1 MSSKL
6 SFSNESSQELHENR
20 DKVDDVDDVDEF
32 VIGEDM
38 NGDYYT
44 LYMYLDEKLPQEL
57 KSLYK
62 INADSHNLMVKKYLG
77 VDNGV
82 KGDGCYDS
90 GFDLICPD
98 QVDIME
104 QLNIMIDHKIVCA
117 MKYKNKFVSY
127 YLYSRSSTPI
137 KTPLRLANSVGI
149 IDSGYRGPIK
159 AYFDIVMNFDFDLN
173 RNIQFN
179 VNSGARYVQLCPSCI
194 DKPMMVVL
202 VDDISMLGKTTRS
215 DNGFGSSG

>member
-1 MSSKL
+1 MNHHKNYMRIGIKL
-6 SFSNESSQELHENR
+6 
-20 DKVDDVDDVDEF
+20 
-32 VIGEDM
+32 
-38 NGDYYT
+38 
-44 LYMYLDEKLPQEL
+44 
-57 KSLYK
+57 

-77 VDNGV
+77 FDNGIE
-82 KGDGCYDS
+82 GDGCYDS

-149 IDSGYRGPIK
+149 IDSGYRGHIK
-159 AYFDIVMNFDFDLN
+159 AYFDVVMNFDLN

-202 VDDISMLGKTTRS
+202 VDDISMFGKTNRS

>member
-1 MSSKL
+1 
-6 SFSNESSQELHENR
+6 
-20 DKVDDVDDVDEF
+20 
-32 VIGEDM
+32 
-38 NGDYYT
+38 
-44 LYMYLDEKLPQEL
+44 
-57 KSLYK
+57 
-62 INADSHNLMVKKYLG
+62 MVKKYLG

-82 KGDGCYDS
+82 EGDGCYDS
-90 GFDLICPD
+90 GFDLICPER
-98 QVDIME
+98 VNIIE
-104 QLNIMIDHKIVCA
+104 KLNIMVDHKIVCA

-149 IDSGYRGPIK
+149 IDSGYRGHIK
-159 AYFDIVMNFDFDLN
+159 AYFDVVMNFDLN

-202 VDDISMLGKTTRS
+202 VDDISMFGKTNRS

>member
-1 MSSKL
+1 MASKL

-20 DKVDDVDDVDEF
+20 DKVDEF

-44 LYMYLDEKLPQEL
+44 LYMYLDDKLPQEL

-77 VDNGV
+77 FDNGIE
-82 KGDGCYDS
+82 GDGCYDS

-149 IDSGYRGPIK
+149 IDSGYRGHIK
-159 AYFDIVMNFDFDLN
+159 AYFDVVMNFDLN

-202 VDDISMLGKTTRS
+202 VDDISMFGKTNRS